1 MMHNLTV
8 QTCRFLQSDTIK
20 SFVGF
25 IMAANEAVRGV
36 KDTAAC
42 HIGPA
47 LQSLIKTLDTLSA
60 WVDEIPPAQQSLRY
74 GNPAFK

>member
-1 MMHNLTV
+1 
-8 QTCRFLQSDTIK
+8 
-20 SFVGF
+20 
-25 IMAANEAVRGV
+25 MAANEAVKGT

-42 HIGPA
+42 QIRPP
-47 LQSLIKTLDTLSA
+47 LQSLIKTLDTLSG

>member
-1 MMHNLTV
+1 
-8 QTCRFLQSDTIK
+8 
-20 SFVGF
+20 
-25 IMAANEAVRGV
+25 MAANEAVRGV

-47 LQSLIKTLDTLSA
+47 LQSLIKNLDTLSA